1 MKSQQ
6 LKSRFTLII
15 LLVDER
21 IRIHTDYYI
30 SGSWRP
36 KTYQRIRIQNTYDLM
51 VNLPD
56 MLSRDVG
63 LRLCLAMVELIWMD
77 VSSL

>member
-1 MKSQQ
+1 MD
-6 LKSRFTLII
+6 FT
-15 LLVDER
+15 
-21 IRIHTDYYI
+21 
-30 SGSWRP
+30 
-36 KTYQRIRIQNTYDLM
+36 

-77 VSSL
+77 VSSLYKQGNQV

>member
-1 MKSQQ
+1 M
-6 LKSRFTLII
+6 LVNLPDMLSRDVGLR
-15 LLVDER
+15 LCLA
-21 IRIHTDYYI
+21 
-30 SGSWRP
+30 
-36 KTYQRIRIQNTYDLM
+36 M

>member
-1 MKSQQ
+1 M
-6 LKSRFTLII
+6 L
-15 LLVDER
+15 
-21 IRIHTDYYI
+21 
-30 SGSWRP
+30 
-36 KTYQRIRIQNTYDLM
+36 

-77 VSSL
+77 VSSLQQQGYQVQQMGDMSENRVDNFNSVMRRKINPFHTFFRCGMLEIKQF

>member
-1 MKSQQ
+1 MEGSGSVK
-6 LKSRFTLII
+6 II
-15 LLVDER
+15 LVPDPGGAKL
-21 IRIHTDYYI
+21 TNG
-30 SGSWRP
+30 SG
-36 KTYQRIRIQNTYDLM
+36 TLMDLM
-51 VNLPD
+51 INLPD